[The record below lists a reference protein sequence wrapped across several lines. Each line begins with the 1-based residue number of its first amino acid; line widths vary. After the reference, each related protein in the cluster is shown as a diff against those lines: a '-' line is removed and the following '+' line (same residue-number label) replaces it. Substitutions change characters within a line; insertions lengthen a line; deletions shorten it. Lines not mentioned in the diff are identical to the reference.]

1 MSLYLGKV
9 VHTFSGGRLDN
20 QNRGETKRI
29 VENVYFRNQIR
40 K

>member
-9 VHTFSGGRLDN
+9 VYTGSDGRWEI
-20 QNRGETKRI
+20 QKRGETNRI

>member
-9 VHTFSGGRLDN
+9 VYAGSLGRLKN